1 MSCFRIS
8 ASTLVKNKPLFQIA
22 SVRRLSSSSLAQ
34 KQYLVIAKDFIDA
47 EAISRRLAT
56 REIHLDR
63 CRELYKQNKMVVV
76 GALRSDDSD
85 YGKMLG
91 SCHIYEAKNV
101 EEVKQIISQDP
112 YIDARVWEDVKIIP
126 LKLVNLS
133 EDSQ

>member
-1 MSCFRIS
+1 MNCLRNRTFS
-8 ASTLVKNKPLFQIA
+8 LVKNI
-22 SVRRLSSSSLAQ
+22 SSTTKSFSSLNIAH

-56 REIHLDR
+56 RETHLDR
-63 CRELYKQNKMVVV
+63 CRDLHKQNKILVV

-101 EEVKQIISQDP
+101 EEVKKIISQDP

-126 LKLVNLS
+126 LKLVSLS
-133 EDSQ
+133 EGAQ